1 MTIQELIDKLELIE
15 DKSKLV
21 KITNFDGYLDEV
33 GLIVDDYDGFISLEA
48 KGDV

>member
-1 MTIQELIDKLELIE
+1 MTIQELINELELIE

-21 KITNFDGYLDEV
+21 KVTNFDGYLDEV
-33 GLIVDDYDGFISLEA
+33 GLIVDDYEGFISLEA